1 MSPTGTRH
9 PWIRRLTLWME
20 VRIVRRPLTKLT
32 LKSPIRETV
41 GMQIVSASMVLDVV
55 VLDQR
60 VAH

>member
-1 MSPTGTRH
+1 
-9 PWIRRLTLWME
+9 ME

-32 LKSPIRETV
+32 LKTSIRETV